1 MFIFHKSVLFMNY
14 KHIFNKIY
22 IFEHVFVAIKM
33 GKL

>member
-22 IFEHVFVAIKM
+22 ILEHAFMTMKVD
-33 GKL
+33 KL